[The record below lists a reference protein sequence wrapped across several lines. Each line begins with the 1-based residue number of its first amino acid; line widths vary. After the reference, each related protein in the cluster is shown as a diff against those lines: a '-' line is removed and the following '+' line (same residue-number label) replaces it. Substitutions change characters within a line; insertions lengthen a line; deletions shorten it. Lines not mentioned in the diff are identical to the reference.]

1 MYSKIKNLSTILLFA
16 LTFVFLC
23 SSKKTSLND
32 SQLDAIE
39 LRVFEGAKNVTKK
52 FKTLSQAIK
61 VSRKY
66 GVNSKKEI
74 CIKKGTYYLSESIS
88 LGVKD
93 KGLIIKGAK
102 NEKVTL
108 FGGQVINKWKK
119 QEGEFWVADLPENK
133 NKDWFFRTLIVDGK
147 HAPRARFPEKGTLEH
162 TTNFNGKWMS
172 TAMGGWK
179 DKPTHKQLTQINFK
193 KGDINRHFETAN
205 AEITV
210 LHHWD
215 ETLVGVKEVD
225 FKNNIITTS
234 IETGHPIGA
243 FNSSEYIIWNT
254 SRGMTK
260 PGQWYIDKE
269 KHQLVYWPLKNQNMN
284 DVQVVIPTLKNVFKI
299 TDTKHIVIKNLSI
312 QAANT
317 AMKVGSFG
325 AKLFDGAISLRNSNQ
340 CTFENLKISGVSGWG
355 LKLFGENLTVEDCEI
370 HNVGAGGIYIIGSNA
385 LIKNNYIH
393 HVGKVYFSTIAL
405 YAGVTDPNVKE
416 EWEFGKNKTNA
427 ILANNVIHDAPY
439 VGIGIGVSN
448 SIIENNKI
456 SRVMQELADGSGI
469 YATFCKNL
477 ILKGNFVSE
486 LVSGRH
492 GKVHAYYLDE
502 LSNNSIVE
510 NNVSEGINSP
520 FLTHMTRGNII
531 RNNIFI
537 NKESMNIRFLKSKE
551 SKFQNNILISD
562 TSFTLYKDNDID
574 KLENNIFDVPA
585 GQVYESPSKK
595 YNHVK
600 TKLKLINNN
609 KIENS
614 GFVMYG
620 KKINTNI
627 SSNFG
632 EWIWNGIKT
641 FNIEFETK
649 KLLEN

>member
-1 MYSKIKNLSTILLFA
+1 MFSKIKNSLNVLLAFTLLF
-16 LTFVFLC
+16 L
-23 SSKKTSLND
+23 SSFKEISLNTAT
-32 SQLDAIE
+32 LERIE
-39 LRVFEGAKNVTKK
+39 LKVVVANQSVITK
-52 FKTLSQAIK
+52 FKTLSQAIEA
-61 VSRKY
+61 SR
-66 GVNSKKEI
+66 NFDASSQKEI
-74 CIKKGTYYLSESIS
+74 RISEGFYYLSNTIS
-88 LGVKD
+88 LGPRD
-93 KGLIIKGAK
+93 EGLTITGDNNSKT
-102 NEKVTL
+102 TL
-108 FGGQVINKWKK
+108 YGGQIIDSWKK
-119 QEGEFWVADLPENK
+119 QVGQFWVADLPK
-133 NKDWFFRTLIVDGK
+133 IKGQDWFFRTLIVDGK
-147 HAPRARFPEKGTLEH
+147 YAPRARFPEKGALEH
-162 TTNFNGKWMS
+162 NTKFNGKWMS
-172 TAMGGWK
+172 TAQGGWK
-179 DKPTHKQLTQINFK
+179 DKPTHKELTQINFK
-193 KGDINRHFETAN
+193 NGDITPDFETAN

-215 ETLVGVKEVD
+215 ETLVGVQEVN
-225 FKNNIITTS
+225 FKDNILTTS

-416 EWEFGKNKTNA
+416 EWNFGKNKTNVV
-427 ILANNVIHDAPY
+427 LSNNIIHDAPY

-448 SIIENNKI
+448 SVIEYNKI

-477 ILKGNFVSE
+477 TLKGNYVNE
-486 LVSGRH
+486 LVSGKH

-502 LSNNSIVE
+502 LSNNSTVE
-510 NNVSEGINSP
+510 DNISEGVSSP
-520 FLTHMTRGNII
+520 FLTHMTSGNTIK
-531 RNNIFI
+531 NNIFMT
-537 NKESMNIRFLKSKE
+537 KGPMTIRFLKSKE
-551 SKFQNNILISD
+551 SKFQNNLLISD
-562 TSFTLYKDNDID
+562 TSFTLYRDNDI
-574 KLENNIFDVPA
+574 KVLENNIFDVPL
-585 GQVYESPSKK
+585 GQVYESPSKN
-595 YNHVK
+595 YSHIK
-600 TKLKLINNN
+600 TKLNLIDNN

-614 GFVMYG
+614 GFVFNG
-620 KKINTNI
+620 KKINTNK
-627 SSNFG
+627 SSNLG
-632 EWIWNGIKT
+632 EWIWNGMKT
-641 FNIEFETK
+641 FNIEFESN